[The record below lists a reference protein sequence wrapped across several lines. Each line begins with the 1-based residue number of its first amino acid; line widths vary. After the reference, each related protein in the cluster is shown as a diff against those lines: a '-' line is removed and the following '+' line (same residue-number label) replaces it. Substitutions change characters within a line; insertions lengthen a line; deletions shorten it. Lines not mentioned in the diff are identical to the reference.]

1 MKFIGPAEGKLE
13 VINISRLSLLI
24 IKNVISEGLHTVK
37 EEQQLYMSTYA
48 SEHCQEN
55 GTRLFKSIYDFVRN
69 K

>member
-24 IKNVISEGLHTVK
+24 INNVISEGLHKVK

-48 SEHCQEN
+48 SKHYQEN
-55 GTRLFKSIYDFVRN
+55 GTRLFKPIYVRI